1 MTCSDVPHSGQG
13 ETTEPGL
20 SCRDPQI
27 PVREQRRES
36 FRIQTLQAWEEYR
49 VKGMH
54 LNADEVDD
62 WLIQLE
68 QGADTEPPPCHL

>member
-20 SCRDPQI
+20 SSRDLQI
-27 PVREQRRES
+27 PVREQRREG
-36 FRIQTLQAWEEYR
+36 FRVQTLQAWEEYC
-49 VKGMH
+49 VTGMH

-68 QGADTEPPPCHL
+68 QGVDIEPPPCHS

>member
-1 MTCSDVPHSGQG
+1 M
-13 ETTEPGL
+13 PGL

-27 PVREQRRES
+27 PVSGQRRES

-49 VKGMH
+49 VTGLH

-62 WLIQLE
+62 WLMQLE
-68 QGADTEPPPCHL
+68 QGVDTEPPPCHL

>member
-1 MTCSDVPHSGQG
+1 M
-13 ETTEPGL
+13 EPGL
-20 SCRDPQI
+20 SCRDFQI

-49 VKGMH
+49 VTGLH

-68 QGADTEPPPCHL
+68 QGVDIEPPPCHS

>member
-13 ETTEPGL
+13 ETTVPGL

-27 PVREQRRES
+27 PVRGQRRES

-49 VKGMH
+49 VTGLH

-62 WLIQLE
+62 WLMQLE
-68 QGADTEPPPCHL
+68 QDVDTEPPPCHL